1 MQPVYDLFAP
11 ADAIIKA
18 GGDLVSK
25 PEDHVR
31 LFVCLIG
38 QIFVGQFMNIF
49 VTQGPLVRHLFQT
62 ILGFTIQVFMF
73 RDTVYHVYII
83 ATVAYLLM
91 LLLPRNQQH
100 KAVMVFV
107 MGYLSCQHINAMLT
121 DFGGFNMDITTYTML
136 LVVKLWGLGWAYRD
150 GGMADADLTPE

>member
-1 MQPVYDLFAP
+1 VYDLFAP
-11 ADAIIKA
+11 IDAVIKA
-18 GGDLVSK
+18 ISDPLHK
-25 PEDHVR
+25 PEDHTR
-31 LFVCLIG
+31 LMVCLIV
-38 QIFVGQFMNIF
+38 QIFIGQFMNVF

-91 LLLPRNQQH
+91 LFLPRNVQH

-107 MGYLSCQHINAMLT
+107 MGYLSC
-121 DFGGFNMDITTYTML
+121 
-136 LVVKLWGLGWAYRD
+136 
-150 GGMADADLTPE
+150 